1 MKKIIMLI
9 LFLAFIVM
17 SASADAVLVNGVYY
31 ELVGTTARVTKS
43 PNKYNGTV
51 WIPPYIE
58 YGGYKF
64 EVTEIK
70 NYAFSDCKI
79 SDITIPSTITKIGL
93 DAFMHCGLKAVHISD
108 IVAWLNIDFS
118 YEHYV
123 NTYGNPL
130 ASAHH
135 LFLNGRK

>member
-9 LFLAFIVM
+9 IFFAFIEI

-31 ELVGTTARVTKS
+31 ELVGTTARVTES

-70 NYAFSDCKI
+70 DHAFSYCKI
-79 SDITIPSTITKIGL
+79 SDITIPSTITTIG
-93 DAFMHCGLKAVHISD
+93 DRAFMHCGLKAVHISD

-118 YEHYV
+118 Y
-123 NTYGNPL
+123 GQ
-130 ASAHH
+130 
-135 LFLNGRK
+135 